1 MISFKTRLISCH
13 CRRRRRKRHA
23 SQSIANNNSN
33 PIGLGGHPNVPDDAK
48 NTDDLSNGLASLRVA
63 TKTEWKRLRN
73 VYLTLQRK
81 KYSEIKKLLQQNRQ
95 SDSHKVSSLPL
106 STVRPVTMKSK
117 PIPPPAK
124 RICTRNINFY
134 GANRDEHNT
143 NTYECSIIDEKK
155 TEHDTAKDT
164 GKTQKKTLSKDVQFE
179 YEPGLIVKVNFDEPC
194 TDTADFKA
202 EMRQYG
208 FVKYIDV
215 KEGQTHAFVRV
226 DASRSAPVLIKH
238 CAPNRCQILTGEN
251 ETEYWAKI
259 AKDREQKLSK
269 AIKVPRDR
277 SRKMRN
283 IIKNI
288 AEINVVKT
296 ENKTTVNHIRF
307 DDD

>member
-1 MISFKTRLISCH
+1 MTLLNF
-13 CRRRRRKRHA
+13 RRRRRKRNA
-23 SQSIANNNSN
+23 SHSVAINDSN
-33 PIGLGGHPNVPDDAK
+33 PLGLSVHLNVADAK
-48 NTDDLSNGLASLRVA
+48 NTDDPTKGLSTLRVA

-81 KYSEIKKLLQQNRQ
+81 KYSEVKKLLQSNRQ
-95 SDSHKVSSLPL
+95 VDSPKVSTLPL

-117 PIPPPAK
+117 PLPPPAK

-134 GANRDEHNT
+134 GANRDEHNA
-143 NTYECSIIDEKK
+143 NTYECSIVDEKK
-155 TEHDTAKDT
+155 TDSDAAVADNESPI
-164 GKTQKKTLSKDVQFE
+164 KKKLTKDVQFE
-179 YEPGLIVKVNFDEPC
+179 FERGLIVKVNFEEPC
-194 TDTADFKA
+194 TDTADFKG

-215 KEGQTHAFVRV
+215 NEGQMHAYVRV
-226 DASRSAPVLIKH
+226 DNPRSAPALIKH
-238 CAPNRCQILTGEN
+238 CAPNRCQILTGES

-259 AKDREQKLSK
+259 SKDREQKLSK
-269 AIKVPRDR
+269 AVKVPRNR
-277 SRKMRN
+277 NRKIRN

-296 ENKTTVNHIRF
+296 ENKTTVTHIRF